1 MAQVKDL
8 IVTGASRLLSKLY
21 VSDAVT
27 APTFIGKLQGNA
39 DTATALTTS
48 AGSTA
53 QPVYFSGGKP
63 VAITGTLTNSISGNA
78 ASATKVNNNLI
89 IKANSGTTEGTN
101 LYTFNG
107 SAAKTLNIL
116 SGTGLALTTAAGS
129 ITIQHSNSVT
139 AGTIGSTAATSGTTI
154 AIPYATYDAQ
164 GHITG
169 KGTHNHTI
177 SASDLGLSNAMHF
190 IGAATVA
197 ITDGSTTDPVI
208 SGYSSKKAGDV
219 IIDKDSSY
227 EYVWTAAGK
236 WERLGPDGSY
246 KTVQSTVSSPSASG
260 DATAFIDTISQN
272 ANGQIT
278 VTKKNLNTSGTWT
291 GTAAKATSDG
301 SGNNIVSTYATKA
314 TVNKI
319 TPVTR
324 SNISVAVTP
333 TALSSYNAWDSA
345 KKYGYSATVTVSGV
359 TANSIIQNII
369 MTDTLLQAVAPIVST
384 GANTLT
390 FYTTS
395 ATALSGTIYT
405 LITTEAA

>member
-48 AGSTA
+48 AGSTT

-63 VAITGTLTNSISGNA
+63 AAITGTLSNSISGNA

-246 KTVQSTVSSPSASG
+246 KTVQSAVSSPSASG
-260 DATAFIDTISQN
+260 STTAFIDTISQN

-278 VTKKNLNTSGTWT
+278 VTKKNLDTSGTWS

-301 SGNNIVSTYATKA
+301 SGNNIVNTYATKTA
-314 TVNKI
+314 VNKI
-319 TPVTR
+319 TPGTR
-324 SNISVAVTP
+324 NNITVDVTP
-333 TALSSYNAWDSA
+333 TALESYCAWDTEQ
-345 KKYGYSATVTVSGV
+345 KYGYSATVTISGL
-359 TANSIIQNII
+359 TENSLIQNLV
-369 MTDTLLQAVAPIVST
+369 MTDTLLKAVAPIATT

-390 FYTTS
+390 FYTKD
-395 ATALSGTIYT
+395 ATALSGIIYT
-405 LITTEAA
+405 LVTTEAS